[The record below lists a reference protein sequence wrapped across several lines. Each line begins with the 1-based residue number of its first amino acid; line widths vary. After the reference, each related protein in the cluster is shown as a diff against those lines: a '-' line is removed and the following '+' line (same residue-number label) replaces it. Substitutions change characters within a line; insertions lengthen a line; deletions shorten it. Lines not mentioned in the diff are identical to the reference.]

1 MAALSMGFSRQENWR
16 GLPFP
21 SPGDLP
27 NPRIEPRSPAL
38 QADALTSESPGKPEF
53 KPAVANWTYAQ
64 GSGPCSGTLIWASQ
78 VVLVV
83 KNLPAIARDLRDAG
97 SVPWF
102 GISPG
107 GRHGNPLQYSCLE
120 NPHGQRSLAKLQS
133 MGLQRADTTEGLST
147 AQLFILRPIPT

>member
-1 MAALSMGFSRQENWR
+1 MAEEYWS

-78 VVLVV
+78 VAQLV
-83 KNLPAIARDLRDAG
+83 KNLSASAGDARDRGLIPESRR
-97 SVPWF
+97 
-102 GISPG
+102 SPG
-107 GRHGNPLQYSCLE
+107 VRNNKFLPGKF
-120 NPHGQRSLAKLQS
+120 HGQGSLAGYIHGVTKKQTRLN
-133 MGLQRADTTEGLST
+133 MNAL
-147 AQLFILRPIPT
+147 